1 MKLYKRGNVWW
12 VTYGGKS
19 RFRMSTH
26 QTDKQAAEEYALKII
41 APIRLEEDAALL
53 ERAAKLR
60 QKSQD
65 MQSALQSLDALFDL
79 KAYCRLHGCK
89 ETRGKTA
96 GQYWQRFVN
105 HCHAF
110 NITTT
115 EGLNK
120 TVFRDFIL
128 GISPRSG
135 AIAIIYCRQILRD
148 AGYERDIYC
157 KKVKHQT
164 THREPLTHEQIA
176 SLLDKTDA
184 KKDNELSA
192 FVRCLLYTG
201 LRLGDAATLQR
212 AMYNPKTGVIC
223 RIMAKTGRKVEFP
236 LHPAMQTWFNARTE
250 GKYIFPNTARQYLG
264 CADVVKKKIKRLF
277 NAAKIKGEPGQYCAH
292 CLRTTFASICAEN
305 GVPLAVI
312 QSWLGHT
319 SSMVT
324 RIYARIEDIKRKRDA
339 LIRFPNLDKFEGAE
353 EK

>member
-1 MKLYKRGNVWW
+1 MKLYKRGNIWW

-19 RFRMSTH
+19 RWRMSTH
-26 QTDKQAAEEYALKII
+26 QTDKQAAEEYALKIV

-53 ERAAKLR
+53 ERAVKLR

-65 MQSALQSLDALFDL
+65 LQCAMLSLDELFDL
-79 KAYCRLHGCK
+79 KTYCRLHGCK
-89 ETRGKTA
+89 ESRGIAA
-96 GQYWQRFVN
+96 GQYWRRFVN
-105 HCHAF
+105 HCHAL

-115 EGLNK
+115 EGLTK
-120 TVFRDFIL
+120 AVFRDFVFS
-128 GISPRSG
+128 ISPRS
-135 AIAIIYCRQILRD
+135 AEIAIVFCRQILRD

-157 KKVKHQT
+157 KASKHQT

-176 SLLDKTDA
+176 VLLDKADA
-184 KKDNELSA
+184 VKNDEFAA
-192 FVRCLLYTG
+192 FVRCLIYTG
-201 LRLGDAATLQR
+201 LRLGDAATLR
-212 AMYNPKTGVIC
+212 RSMYNPKTGVIS

-236 LHPAMQTWFNARTE
+236 LHPAMQIWFNARTE
-250 GKYIFPNTARQYLG
+250 GEYIFPNTARQYLG
-264 CADVVKKKIKRLF
+264 CADVIKKRIKRLF
-277 NAAKIKGEPGQYCAH
+277 NAAKIKGDPGQYCAH

-339 LIRFPNLDKFEGAE
+339 LMRFPDLDKFESE
-353 EK
+353 N